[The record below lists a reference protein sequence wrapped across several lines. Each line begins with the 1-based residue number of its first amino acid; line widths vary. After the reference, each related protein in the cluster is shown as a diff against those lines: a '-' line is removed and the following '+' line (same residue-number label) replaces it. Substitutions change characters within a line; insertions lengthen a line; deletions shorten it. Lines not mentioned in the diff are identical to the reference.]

1 MSSLGRAEPW
11 SCSPVGDDG
20 GAAGAVDVA
29 DAADVM
35 EEGCTDD
42 MDASLSEQSNPLGM
56 RRIGM
61 NGCCRMY

>member
-1 MSSLGRAEPW
+1 VSSLGRAEPW

-29 DAADVM
+29 DAAGVL

-42 MDASLSEQSNPLGM
+42 MDASLSEQSV
-56 RRIGM
+56 
-61 NGCCRMY
+61 